1 MHKQTQKPERWT
13 NNERPQSRKE
23 WTPKLT
29 MDRKPSGS
37 DKHDLGL
44 GHQKNEAR
52 AQISQNCIFS
62 LFDKPRSAQTS
73 VCKKRRFFRQP
84 RSAQTSVW
92 KGPKIRI
99 LGASGSPEVF
109 GALAKQN
116 WSLRLGF
123 GLGLGLQPLRGFGR
137 GLKKPAGLEG
147 VQLVSF
153 TIVAKEFHKN
163 R

>member
-1 MHKQTQKPERWT
+1 
-13 NNERPQSRKE
+13 
-23 WTPKLT
+23 

-52 AQISQNCIFS
+52 AQISKNYIFP
-62 LFDKPRSAQTS
+62 LFDKPRAAQTS
-73 VCKKRRFFRQP
+73 VCKKRRFFDNRGRHRP
-84 RSAQTSVW
+84 RFV
-92 KGPKIRI
+92 KRDVFFENRGPYRPRFVKVPK
-99 LGASGSPEVF
+99 LGFFEVSGSPEVY

-123 GLGLGLQPLRGFGR
+123 GLGLGLQALRGFGR

-153 TIVAKEFHKN
+153 TIVSKEFHKN
-163 R
+163 K